1 MLAVTSAIDLNSST
15 VTTGAVCART
25 GAAARQSART
35 NRDDSRS
42 RSLERP
48 TSEYA
53 KSVIAQAHVAGFQLA
68 AIENLRP
75 DRALGRSRVRAERLR
90 VYDLI
95 AVATIRTRTKAS
107 TAARTR

>member
-1 MLAVTSAIDLNSST
+1 MLAVTSAIDLNSWT

-42 RSLERP
+42 RTLERP

-53 KSVIAQAHVAGFQLA
+53 KSVFAQAHVAGFQLA
-68 AIENLRP
+68 AIENPFARRTSGAIVG
-75 DRALGRSRVRAERLR
+75 RAPNRIRNLIYQRFGRIASARSRV
-90 VYDLI
+90 
-95 AVATIRTRTKAS
+95 IRPF
-107 TAARTR
+107 